1 MRMLVWRPRNFLAR
15 PSGSCRRK
23 VMPYERKGSGLKNCI
38 PSNFI
43 HFFKTT
49 DPVRHNFLRL
59 DPFPRAGSETCGP
72 VRSRKGSIIIFV
84 MVMVAL
90 LSLLL
95 ASFTEQIMP
104 HIRMYAMKG
113 AERELR
119 RVAYST
125 LEVSLAVLAAYGEY
139 DQALYA
145 PAQGWGD
152 PLATA
157 GISFPEVDSVRVEFV
172 DETGKLPM
180 SSLYRDD
187 VLFRAILETL
197 GYDDYT
203 ASELVDKLQDWVDED
218 DLERANGA
226 ENDYYWDMPI
236 PYEPPNQPLYSMN
249 ELALIGGFNEQ
260 FFELDGRPNELFH
273 FMSSLFSPVNDS
285 EVNINTA
292 DATLFSLG
300 EEGMT
305 HEQRPFWEYLA
316 GDDGFRGTAD
326 DRYFQDLGEVP
337 ETIRAALPGVR
348 ISNRVRWLNLYVT
361 VQNGLNVFELRALVS
376 VGGGNPRNQN
386 TAYDRFQREEPV
398 FAVEDASER
407 SSRIN
412 SLQYPVVV
420 VEIFEN
426 EIAL

>member
-1 MRMLVWRPRNFLAR
+1 MRVRNHR
-15 PSGSCRRK
+15 
-23 VMPYERKGSGLKNCI
+23 
-38 PSNFI
+38 
-43 HFFKTT
+43 
-49 DPVRHNFLRL
+49 
-59 DPFPRAGSETCGP
+59 
-72 VRSRKGSIIIFV
+72 GSIIIFV

-95 ASFTEQIMP
+95 ASFTEHIMP

-145 PAQGWGD
+145 PTQGWGD
-152 PLATA
+152 PLALA
-157 GISFPEVDSVRVEFV
+157 GISFPEVDSVKVEFV
-172 DETGKLPM
+172 DETGKLPL
-180 SSLYRDD
+180 SSLYGDD
-187 VLFRAILETL
+187 ILFRAILETL

-236 PYEPPNQPLYSMN
+236 PYEPPNQPIYSMN

-260 FFELDGRPNELFH
+260 FFELDGRPNELFL
-273 FMSSLFSPVNDS
+273 FMKSLFSPVNDS

-316 GDDGFRGTAD
+316 GDDGVRGTAD
-326 DRYFQDLGEVP
+326 DRYFENTSEVP
-337 ETIRAALPGVR
+337 PTIQAALPGIR
-348 ISNRVRWLNLYVT
+348 ISHRIRWLNIYVT
-361 VQNGLNVFELRALVS
+361 VKSGLNVFELRALVS
-376 VGGGNPRNQN
+376 VGGEIPRNQN

-407 SSRIN
+407 TNQIS
-412 SLQYPVVV
+412 SLQYPLVV
-420 VEIFEN
+420 VEVFEN